1 MHSLIPQSARSPN
14 PAYSPDLR
22 PGPGGGH
29 AARGGGPGGVPE
41 GTKPP
46 GTPLRGVKPCR
57 GGSGRCEGGRTAT
70 EGLAREARKS
80 AHNSR
85 RQAHPHPHPA
95 ASRAAECGS
104 SGALERHR
112 KCPSRP
118 GEGGGASGGRRGL
131 RVSGGGPGLGQGL
144 ADGGPRPRGKQKYGR
159 KDGPSLRGTG
169 PLSVLG
175 SPCERAHIREE
186 SGSEGRP
193 RGQPSPPIVTTSVK
207 APGQPQTV
215 P

>member
-1 MHSLIPQSARSPN
+1 M
-14 PAYSPDLR
+14 
-22 PGPGGGH
+22 
-29 AARGGGPGGVPE
+29 
-41 GTKPP
+41 
-46 GTPLRGVKPCR
+46 RGVKPCR

-70 EGLAREARKS
+70 QGLAREARES

-85 RQAHPHPHPA
+85 RQAHGPTA
-95 ASRAAECGS
+95 ASRAAECRS

-131 RVSGGGPGLGQGL
+131 RVSGGGPGPGQGM
-144 ADGGPRPRGKQKYGR
+144 ADAGPRPRGKQKYGR
-159 KDGPSLRGTG
+159 KDGPFLRGTG

-186 SGSEGRP
+186 SGSGARP
-193 RGQPSPPIVTTSVK
+193 YPRRVT
-207 APGQPQTV
+207 APGTAFPAHCDDQCEGPGTASDSSLK
-215 P
+215 